1 MRALT
6 PVRLLAPLMKPL
18 LARSI
23 AMRRSQFEA
32 LPKVADAVVFLGDS
46 ITEGGVWD
54 EWFRELLTLN
64 RGIGGDT
71 VGGVLDRLDSAL
83 YEPRAISLLIGTND
97 LTGMGRSF
105 KVDDIADQMDTL
117 LARIREI
124 APDVP
129 LFLNGVMPR
138 SKSLADDIAE
148 LNRRDEKLAGV
159 YGATYLDLWPSL
171 VGPDR
176 ALRKDVSRDGTH
188 LNGNGYRIWVDI
200 LRPHLAP
207 FA

>member
-1 MRALT
+1 
-6 PVRLLAPLMKPL
+6 
-18 LARSI
+18 
-23 AMRRSQFEA
+23 MRRSQFEA

>member
-1 MRALT
+1 VRALT

-105 KVDDIADQMDTL
+105 KVDDKADQMDTL

>member
-1 MRALT
+1 
-6 PVRLLAPLMKPL
+6 MKPL

-105 KVDDIADQMDTL
+105 KVDDIA
-117 LARIREI
+117 
-124 APDVP
+124 
-129 LFLNGVMPR
+129 
-138 SKSLADDIAE
+138 E